1 MPAPIRALL
10 VALAITAAFFAGA
23 LYFGAHSTG
32 AGSDAGTSL
41 AQQVASLNANF
52 GNRSAAD
59 DELIQT
65 IYHLVDRAYYKDVNP
80 QIMIKGER
88 TAMLAY
94 LNDALK
100 KKNIRATLPPAATS
114 SGEGQTVSVLESQLA
129 YARTRYAPLGIPSD
143 NLTQAALAGMLK
155 PLDPYTEY
163 LTPQQIGALNETL
176 NGGDFGGIGV

>member
-1 MPAPIRALL
+1 MGFGRRTSDDRRENRSGGIEVKIRALL

-23 LYFGAHSTG
+23 LYFGAHRTGSGGDTG
-32 AGSDAGTSL
+32 ASL

-52 GNRSAAD
+52 GDNKAAD

-65 IYHLVDRAYYKDVNP
+65 IYHLVDRAYYKDINP

-100 KKNIRATLPPAATS
+100 KKNIRAYYTT
-114 SGEGQTVSVLESQLA
+114 GYQ
-129 YARTRYAPLGIPSD
+129 RW
-143 NLTQAALAGMLK
+143 
-155 PLDPYTEY
+155 LD
-163 LTPQQIGALNETL
+163 G
-176 NGGDFGGIGV
+176 